1 MYSVSTLVYK
11 LETRKKIRTDGIRLS
26 DGQDINNI
34 DETGYTHLGM
44 LETDKFTGKE
54 MNEKFSKEYLRWL
67 RLILRLKL
75 NGSNKI
81 MAVNTWAVSVMGYGA
96 GILKWNT
103 DELKNL
109 YRRTRKFMTMH
120 EALHPKMMLI
130 GYIVAAKWEM
140 GGRGLISCERCIKI
154 EENNLRWYV
163 RNSKGPLI
171 EGVKG
176 SETIEL
182 NNSVNKKEFKQ
193 SWMWEKKK
201 T

>member
-1 MYSVSTLVYK
+1 
-11 LETRKKIRTDGIRLS
+11 
-26 DGQDINNI
+26 
-34 DETGYTHLGM
+34 M
-44 LETDKFTGKE
+44 LDTDKFTGKE

-75 NGSNKI
+75 NGRNKI
-81 MAVNTWAVSVMGYGA
+81 MAVNTWAVSKMGYGA

-109 YRRTRKFMTMH
+109 DRRTRKFMTMH
-120 EALHPKMMLI
+120 KTLHPKMMLI
-130 GYIVAAKWEM
+130 GYIVAAKCEM
-140 GGRGLISCERCIKI
+140 GGRRLISCERCKKI

-171 EGVKG
+171 EGAKAT
-176 SETIEL
+176 ETIEL
-182 NNSVNKKEFKQ
+182 KNSVNKKEFKQ